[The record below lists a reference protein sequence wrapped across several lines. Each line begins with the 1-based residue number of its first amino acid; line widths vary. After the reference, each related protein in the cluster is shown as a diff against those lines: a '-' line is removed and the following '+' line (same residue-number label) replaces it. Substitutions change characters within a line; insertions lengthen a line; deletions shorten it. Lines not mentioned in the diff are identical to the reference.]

1 MKEHKVVAFQRPDGV
16 EDPLTELL
24 RRGAHDLIS
33 RAVETEMA
41 VFMTQFA
48 GVQDGDG
55 RHRTQRTKGCVTR
68 QTMLAL
74 VFKLGMCAQK
84 SFRRLRGF
92 ESLAKVITGVKF
104 KDGIEVIQPH
114 HRSKTEV
121 SRVAA

>member
-1 MKEHKVVAFQRPDGV
+1 M
-16 EDPLTELL
+16 
-24 RRGAHDLIS
+24 
-33 RAVETEMA
+33 
-41 VFMTQFA
+41 
-48 GVQDGDG
+48 
-55 RHRTQRTKGCVTR
+55 TR

-104 KDGIEVIQPH
+104 KDGIEVIQKMH

>member
-1 MKEHKVVAFQRPDGV
+1 
-16 EDPLTELL
+16 
-24 RRGAHDLIS
+24 
-33 RAVETEMA
+33 
-41 VFMTQFA
+41 
-48 GVQDGDG
+48 
-55 RHRTQRTKGCVTR
+55 VTR

-104 KDGIEVIQPH
+104 KDGIEVMQKPH